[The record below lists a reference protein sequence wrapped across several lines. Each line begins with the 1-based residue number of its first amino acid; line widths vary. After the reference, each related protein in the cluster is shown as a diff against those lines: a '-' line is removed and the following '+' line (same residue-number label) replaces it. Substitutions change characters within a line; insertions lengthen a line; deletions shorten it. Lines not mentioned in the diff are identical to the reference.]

1 MNVELRHLRV
11 VVLVAEAGSVGRAAR
26 WLKVSQPSLTAQLKR
41 IEAAFGGEL
50 FERSRTGVTPTPLGR
65 YAVDRARAILV
76 DVDHLSAT
84 VSAMTAVESSAARL
98 GGFPTAPMSGIAS
111 RLRDHGEIE
120 QVSIEVEWS
129 TSVLLQQLESGRL
142 DFALLREFP
151 GFELRLPSGV
161 EAITV
166 VESESAYVVMSA
178 DHPMAVGVPGPRG
191 DRAVHAVGRGVDRR
205 AAGRQRVPRA
215 VPGGVRVGWVP
226 AEGRA
231 PLGRHVGADG
241 VRDEWSGRRADLA
254 DVVPDALL
262 RRHHAHPGR
271 RPDPPQAAAGVE
283 HRLTA
288 GADGAATCSRWRA
301 RRTTRPSPSMRG
313 GISTSACTSLEFL
326 GSGRSDDWGLE
337 RGEVEL
343 AGVFRGLPSA
353 RGTESRP
360 VPSPWRRAR
369 PLPLFAPRL
378 AWPSGSLLIFLDP
391 AARAAALP

>member
-84 VSAMTAVESSAARL
+84 VSAMTAVESSAVRL

-111 RLRDHGEIE
+111 RLRRHGEIE

-161 EAITV
+161 EVTTV

-178 DHPMAVGVPGPRG
+178 DHPLGALSGEEWIGEPPDDSGFHVLF
-191 DRAVHAVGRGVDRR
+191 R
-205 AAGRQRVPRA
+205 AACESAGFQPKVEHHSVDTSVLMGFVTSGQGVALVSPTSYRMLSSDVTTRTLVGDPIHRKLMLAWSTESPRA
-215 VPGGVRVGWVP
+215 QM
-226 AEGRA
+226 A
-231 PLGRHVGADG
+231 PDVLAMATAAY
-241 VRDEWSGRRADLA
+241 DEAIT
-254 DVVPDALL
+254 
-262 RRHHAHPGR
+262 
-271 RPDPPQAAAGVE
+271 E
-283 HRLTA
+283 H
-288 GADGAATCSRWRA
+288 A
-301 RRTTRPSPSMRG
+301 RRDQHQRMHV
-313 GISTSACTSLEFL
+313 A
-326 GSGRSDDWGLE
+326 
-337 RGEVEL
+337 
-343 AGVFRGLPSA
+343 
-353 RGTESRP
+353 
-360 VPSPWRRAR
+360 
-369 PLPLFAPRL
+369 
-378 AWPSGSLLIFLDP
+378 
-391 AARAAALP
+391 